1 MMGTAEMTASE
12 IKSAI
17 ASKLSQAASDYWHNT
32 TEQNEF
38 IVIAQRHGIDAA
50 VAAVEE
56 MAAAIQ

>member
-1 MMGTAEMTASE
+1 MTAIEMTVSE

-17 ASKLSQAASDYWHNT
+17 VSKLSQSASDYWHNT

-38 IVIAQRHGIDAA
+38 IVIAQRDGIDAA

-56 MAAAIQ
+56 MAAVIQ

>member
-1 MMGTAEMTASE
+1 MTTKMTVSE

-17 ASKLSQAASDYWHNT
+17 AAKLSQDASDYWHNT

-38 IVIAQRHGIDAA
+38 VVIAQRDGIDAA

-56 MAAAIQ
+56 MAAE